1 MKYLLCLLL
10 ISIGVSASDELSL
23 GGIVLGQSEAAVI
36 EALGP
41 SGERVEGEADHLPVR
56 LSWPGLTVRL
66 DEQGV
71 GSIVSTGSRY
81 CTPSGACPGMS
92 RAEVQHIYG
101 ARLETATMGGN
112 PVGRVWDDGC
122 WLGFLYDSGTVH
134 AIEVGCVP

>member
-10 ISIGVSASDELSL
+10 ISIGVSAGDELSL
-23 GGIVLGQSEAAVI
+23 GGIVLGQPEASVI

-41 SGERVEGEADHLPVR
+41 PGERVEGEADRLPIR
-56 LSWPGLTVRL
+56 LSWPGLTIRL

-71 GSIVSTGSRY
+71 GSIVGTDPGY

-92 RAEVQHIYG
+92 RAEVRHIYG
-101 ARLETATMGGN
+101 ARLETATMDGK
-112 PVGRVWDDGC
+112 PVGRVWNDGC
-122 WLGFLYDSGTVH
+122 WLGFLYDSGSVQ